1 MDVAAPVAPPPLWP
15 HQRGMIDFAV
25 DRRRCMWDAWMR
37 TGKTRSAIEVGAAEK
52 NRLTLVLGPKIVG
65 PVWRAQ
71 VARYAPEPT
80 RVLLAHEGPVA
91 RRAEELRRALER
103 PDGRPTLAFVN
114 YDSCWR
120 PGLSA
125 LLAGTPWDRVI
136 CDESQRIKSP
146 TGRAGKFVREVTL
159 AVPRRLA
166 MTGTVMPHS
175 PLDAWGQ
182 YGFVDRSV
190 LGWSFVAFKNR
201 HCEMGGKKIRVC
213 GRCKRRADYCRC
225 PSPMIQERSVEI
237 VGWKNLDELAARIA
251 PHTYKVPRE
260 VLDLT
265 PSTRQRLVV
274 ELGPEAKRAYRDL
287 RRDMLASVRSGTITS
302 KNAAV
307 LVLRLQQITGGA
319 APIDEGATTR
329 TETIDTA
336 KQDALAEWIEGLGG
350 EPCVVVCRFRH
361 DLDAVHRAAAKTSTD
376 DADGDPRA
384 PGAAAAARS
393 LELSGRRNELEAW
406 REGGAQVLAVQ
417 IQSGGIGID
426 LTRARYMMCY
436 SVGYSLGDYQQAME
450 RVHGPDQKRPV
461 GYYELVARGT
471 IDGRIYSML
480 NEKKD
485 VIDGVLKLL
494 KNGDPDDDGTDDL
507 DASPF

>member
-1 MDVAAPVAPPPLWP
+1 MDVTAPVAPPPLWP
-15 HQRGMIDFAV
+15 HQRGMIDFAIAK
-25 DRRRCMWDAWMR
+25 RRAMWDAWMR
-37 TGKTRSAIEVGAAEK
+37 TGKTRSAVEANSREK
-52 NRLTLVLGPKIVG
+52 NRLCLVLGPKIVG

-91 RRAEELRRALER
+91 KRAEELRRALER
-103 PDGRPTLAFVN
+103 DDGRPTIAFVN

-120 PGLSA
+120 APMSSIV
-125 LLAGTPWDRVI
+125 AGVQWDRVV
-136 CDESQRIKSP
+136 CDEVHRIKSA
-146 TGRAGKFVREVTL
+146 TGRTSKFVREATRF
-159 AVPRRLA
+159 VPRRLG
-166 MTGTVMPHS
+166 MTGTLMPHS
-175 PLDAWGQ
+175 PLDAWGE
-182 YGFVDRSV
+182 YAFVDPAV
-190 LGWSFVAFKNR
+190 LGHSFVAFKNR

-225 PSPMIQERSVEI
+225 SSPMLQDRSVEI

-265 PSTRQRLVV
+265 PSTRQRLYV
-274 ELGPEAKRAYRDL
+274 ELGPEAKRAYREL
-287 RRDMLASVRSGTITS
+287 RTNLVSQVRTGAITA

-319 APIDEGATTR
+319 APIDEGTSTR
-329 TETIDTA
+329 TETIDSA
-336 KQDALAEWIEGLGG
+336 KEDALAEWIEGLGG

-361 DLDAVHRAAAKTSTD
+361 DLDVVHRAAAKTSTD

-426 LTRARYMMCY
+426 LTRARYLMCY
-436 SVGYSLGDYQQAME
+436 SVGYSLGDFQQAME

-461 GYYELVARGT
+461 GYYELAARGT
-471 IDGRIYSML
+471 IDGRVYQML